1 MKFINLR
8 ASRILFLLL
17 AVSCVC
23 LGASE
28 PTAQGQT
35 CTTTNSAPVDKTG
48 WVRGQT
54 VTVYIDPGIQG
65 DARRG
70 VEQAFGNR

>member
-35 CTTTNSAPVDKTG
+35 CTMTNSAPIFFTAINSRPAPVLPAPS
-48 WVRGQT
+48 RG
-54 VTVYIDPGIQG
+54 
-65 DARRG
+65 AC
-70 VEQAFGNR
+70 A